1 MTKTTP
7 DADTK
12 FLIPHRPPNPAW
24 FEFVTT
30 KRAFLSVFLLCS
42 SALGGCTTYIPPT
55 ISYDAEV
62 PPLPAPPMVLDD
74 RAQPLHVP
82 PLWKPTLGGK
92 SGGKEEPE
100 PVSRVE
106 TANSAARVEPRKRG
120 YFNAAQ
126 IYAYSPGALY
136 QVYAAPGQITD
147 IALEEGEQLTG
158 SGPVAAGDTV
168 RWVVGDTESGSGDTR
183 RIHIL
188 VKPTRASI
196 ETNLVVNTDRRTYLI
211 ELRSRDRP
219 YMPSVAWYYPETA
232 REKSRSASLR
242 PVLPDPSQRVFRY
255 AIEGDSPPWR
265 PLAAYDDGRKVYVEF
280 PQGIVQGEMPPLFVI
295 GPDGKTE
302 LVNYRAYGNVLI
314 VDRLFAAA
322 ELRLGGEHQ
331 QKVRIVRTDGRR
343 SS

>member
-1 MTKTTP
+1 MTKTP
-7 DADTK
+7 SDVHSERSLARSR
-12 FLIPHRPPNPAW
+12 LNSAW
-24 FEFVTT
+24 PEFVSS
-30 KRAFLSVFLLCS
+30 KRAVLSALLLCS
-42 SALGGCTTYIPPT
+42 SALSGCATYIPPE

-62 PPLPAPPMVLDD
+62 PPLPATPVALDD
-74 RAQPLHVP
+74 RSRPLHVP
-82 PLWKPTLGGK
+82 PLWKPALGGK

-158 SGPVAAGDTV
+158 PGPVAAGDTV

-183 RIHIL
+183 RVHIL

-211 ELRSRDRP
+211 ELRSRGRP
-219 YMPSVAWYYPETA
+219 YMPSVAWYYPETV
-232 REKSRSASLR
+232 RERLRSATLR
-242 PVLPDPSQRVFRY
+242 PALPDPSHRVFRY

-280 PQGIVQGEMPPLFVI
+280 SQGIVQGEMPPLFVI

-302 LVNYRAYGNVLI
+302 LVNYRAFGNVLI

-331 QKVRIVRTDGRR
+331 QKVRIVRTDGRP
-343 SS
+343 ST

>member
-1 MTKTTP
+1 VIK
-7 DADTK
+7 
-12 FLIPHRPPNPAW
+12 PPSEVRSKPSILHSRFKLACCELAPAR
-24 FEFVTT
+24 
-30 KRAFLSVFLLCS
+30 RAVLLALLVGS
-42 SALGGCTTYIPPT
+42 SALGGCATYIPPE

-62 PPLPAPPMVLDD
+62 PPLPAVPAVLDD
-74 RAQPLHVP
+74 RSRPLHIP
-82 PLWKPTLGGK
+82 PLWRPVLGGK
-92 SGGKEEPE
+92 SGGKEDAE

-126 IYAYSPGALY
+126 IYTYSPGALY
-136 QVYAAPGQITD
+136 QIYAAPGQITD

-158 SGPVAAGDTV
+158 SGPIAAGDTV
-168 RWVVGDTESGSGDTR
+168 RWVVGDTESGNGDTR
-183 RIHIL
+183 RVHIL
-188 VKPTRASI
+188 IKPTRASI

-211 ELRSRDRP
+211 ELRSRERP
-219 YMPSVAWYYPETA
+219 YMPSVAWYYPETI
-232 REKSRSASLR
+232 RERSPSVALK
-242 PVLPDPSQRVFRY
+242 PALPDPALRIARY
-255 AIEGDSPPWR
+255 SIEGDNPPWR
-265 PLAAYDDGRKVYVEF
+265 PLAAYDDGRKVYIEF

-331 QKVRIVRTDGRR
+331 QKVRIVRTDGRP

>member
-1 MTKTTP
+1 MIKMP
-7 DADTK
+7 SDIYSKHPLAQGR
-12 FLIPHRPPNPAW
+12 LNSSRRRL
-24 FEFVTT
+24 VTA
-30 KRAFLSVFLLCS
+30 KRASLHALLLCS
-42 SALGGCTTYIPPT
+42 SMLGGCATYIPPE

-62 PPLPAPPMVLDD
+62 PPLPTPQVALDD
-74 RAQPLHVP
+74 RPRPLHVP

-92 SGGKEEPE
+92 PGGKEEPA
-100 PVSRVE
+100 PVSRIE
-106 TANSAARVEPRKRG
+106 TANNAARVEPRKRG

-136 QVYAAPGQITD
+136 QIYAAPGQITD
-147 IALEEGEQLTG
+147 IALEEGELLTG
-158 SGPVAAGDTV
+158 SGPIAAGDTV

-183 RIHIL
+183 RVHIL

-211 ELRSRDRP
+211 ELRSRERP

-232 REKSRSASLR
+232 RERSRSIALK
-242 PVLPDPSQRVFRY
+242 PVLPDPTQRISRY

-265 PLAAYDDGRKVYVEF
+265 PIAAYDDGRKVYVEF
-280 PQGIVQGEMPPLFVI
+280 PRGIVQGEMPPLFVI

-331 QKVRIVRTDGRR
+331 QKVRIVRTDGRPP
-343 SS
+343 S

>member
-1 MTKTTP
+1 MTKTP
-7 DADTK
+7 SDVHSK
-12 FLIPHRPPNPAW
+12 RSLQQSRLNSPRS
-24 FEFVTT
+24 EFVIG
-30 KRAFLSVFLLCS
+30 KRACLHALLLCS
-42 SALGGCTTYIPPT
+42 SMLGGCATYIPPE
-55 ISYDAEV
+55 ISYDADV
-62 PPLPAPPMVLDD
+62 PPLPAVPAALDD
-74 RAQPLHVP
+74 RSRPPHVP
-82 PLWKPTLGGK
+82 PLWKPALGGK
-92 SGGKEEPE
+92 SGAKEDAE

-136 QVYAAPGQITD
+136 QIYAAPGQITD

-158 SGPVAAGDTV
+158 SGPIAAGDTV

-183 RIHIL
+183 RVHIL

-211 ELRSRDRP
+211 ELRSRERP
-219 YMPSVAWYYPETA
+219 YMPSVAWYYPETV
-232 REKSRSASLR
+232 RERSRLAAVK
-242 PVLPDPSQRVFRY
+242 PVLPDPAQRIFRY

-295 GPDGKTE
+295 SPAGKTE

-331 QKVRIVRTDGRR
+331 QKVRIVRTDRR
-343 SS
+343 PSS

>member
-1 MTKTTP
+1 MTKTMS
-7 DADTK
+7 DVHSK
-12 FLIPHRPPNPAW
+12 RPILHCGLNSTW
-24 FEFVTT
+24 FEFVTS
-30 KRAFLSVFLLCS
+30 KRAFLSALLLCS
-42 SALGGCTTYIPPT
+42 SALGGCATYIPPE

-62 PPLPAPPMVLDD
+62 PPVPAPPAHLDD
-74 RAQPLHVP
+74 GARPLHVP
-82 PLWKPTLGGK
+82 PLWKPALGGK
-92 SGGKEEPE
+92 SGAKEEPE

-106 TANSAARVEPRKRG
+106 TANGAARVEPRKRG

-126 IYAYSPGALY
+126 VYAYSPGALY
-136 QVYAAPGQITD
+136 QIYAAPGQITD

-158 SGPVAAGDTV
+158 SGPIAAGDTV

-183 RIHIL
+183 RVHIL

-211 ELRSRDRP
+211 ELRSRERP
-219 YMPSVAWYYPETA
+219 YMPSIAWYYPETA
-232 REKSRSASLR
+232 RERSRSVALK
-242 PVLPDPSQRVFRY
+242 PVLPDPAQRISRY

-302 LVNYRAYGNVLI
+302 LVNYRAYGNILI

-331 QKVRIVRTDGRR
+331 QRVRIVRTDGRP

>member
-1 MTKTTP
+1 MTDMMSDVSAKRR
-7 DADTK
+7 
-12 FLIPHRPPNPAW
+12 IQHRKLNSTW
-24 FEFVTT
+24 SEFVTA
-30 KRAFLSVFLLCS
+30 KRAFLSALLLGS
-42 SALGGCTTYIPPT
+42 SALGGCATYIPPE

-62 PPLPAPPMVLDD
+62 PPLPAAPAHLDD
-74 RAQPLHVP
+74 RLQPLHVP
-82 PLWKPTLGGK
+82 PLWKPVLGGK
-92 SGGKEEPE
+92 SGGKEDAE

-136 QVYAAPGQITD
+136 QIYAAPGQITD

-158 SGPVAAGDTV
+158 SGPIAAGDTV

-183 RIHIL
+183 RVHIL

-211 ELRSRDRP
+211 ELRSRERQ

-232 REKSRSASLR
+232 RERSRSVALK
-242 PVLPDPSQRVFRY
+242 PVLPDPAQRISRY

-331 QKVRIVRTDGRR
+331 QKVRIVRTDRR
-343 SS
+343 PSS